1 MNEYVPAHGMQRV
14 LLLFLALAFVGMA
27 AVSLGQR
34 FMRPDLVVPSNIRPM
49 SAGGDET
56 HAGDMNEIS
65 QLMLKI
71 QQNPG
76 DVAAILHLVEHFVED
91 KNWAAAESFLRK
103 AVVAAP
109 GNPQPLYLLGVVLH
123 NQGNHAEAASCLE
136 RVVDLRDEPSVRY
149 SLGVLYV
156 HYLQDPARGSRHL
169 RVALAQPELTDDLG
183 KLIRAELDELASQAA
198 PSKSTDASS
207 KAAPEKQGVKPSP
220 AR

>member
-1 MNEYVPAHGMQRV
+1 MNEYVPARGMQRV
-14 LLLFLALAFVGMA
+14 LLMLLALAFVGMTL
-27 AVSLGQR
+27 VSLGQR
-34 FMRPDLVVPSNIRPM
+34 FMRPDLVVPSKIRPM
-49 SAGGDET
+49 SAGGDDAHT
-56 HAGDMNEIS
+56 GDMNEIG

-76 DVAAILHLVEHFVED
+76 DVATILHLVEHFMED
-91 KNWAAAESFLRK
+91 ENWAAAESFLRK

-149 SLGVLYV
+149 SLGILYA
-156 HYLQDPARGSRHL
+156 HYLQDPTRSSRHL
-169 RVALAQPELTDDLG
+169 RIALAQPGLTDKLG
-183 KLIRAELDELASQAA
+183 KLIRAELNELASQAA
-198 PSKSTDASS
+198 PSKDADASS
-207 KAAPEKQGVKPSP
+207 KTMPEKKGVKPPP